1 MDATSIADL
10 GRSYVLNSNFRFI
23 RFRFTHFDYLG
34 GPPYRAPYATVSVS
48 VCLSVCLILCAVRA
62 VRRTYGPPT
71 CMLSRGDAL
80 FFGLIC
86 PTHACT
92 NYTPKTPK
100 LWLVKNPRI
109 MDETLKRKELMTGD
123 ETM

>member
-48 VCLSVCLILCAVRA
+48 VCLSHP
-62 VRRTYGPPT
+62 VRRAGCTAHIWATYMYAKPRR
-71 CMLSRGDAL
+71 CIVFWLNLS
-80 FFGLIC
+80 
-86 PTHACT
+86 HACMHQLHAKDSQT
-92 NYTPKTPK
+92 
-100 LWLVKNPRI
+100 LVGQKSADN
-109 MDETLKRKELMTGD
+109 G
-123 ETM
+123 

>member
-48 VCLSVCLILCAVRA
+48 VCLSVSSCAPCGL
-62 VRRTYGPPT
+62 YGAHMGHLHV
-71 CMLSRGDAL
+71 C
-80 FFGLIC
+80 
-86 PTHACT
+86 
-92 NYTPKTPK
+92 
-100 LWLVKNPRI
+100 
-109 MDETLKRKELMTGD
+109 
-123 ETM
+123 